1 LSGIEFAGDQ
11 KNMAA
16 KRTSAPTG
24 PGKGGGSRST
34 GQASGSTFWESLQ
47 AAWTIPDLRR
57 RIQFNFAMFAV
68 YVVGLHI
75 PIPGINHAAL
85 SSFFGKTG
93 GGNGLLQMMDL
104 FSGGA
109 LRMFTVF
116 AMGIIPYINASI
128 IMQLF
133 TFAFPHLQELSR
145 EGESGRRVIAQYTRY
160 MTIALALMQA
170 GGTTVLLTSNG
181 VLPLTLSAILPTVF
195 SLVAGTCFLMWLGEL
210 ITERGIGNGVSLII
224 FSSIMTRLPQQI
236 GLVWT
241 AAQAGSVSP
250 LQVLLLLVAFFGTVL
265 GIVYM
270 TLGQRRV
277 PIQHVRRVVGNKMSQ
292 GGTSY
297 LPFRVN
303 SAGVIPIIFAVSIQL
318 LPLTL
323 AQYVP
328 ATTKIGLIVH
338 KVADAFQ
345 VGKSPWTAM
354 GYAIIIIFFTYFWTA
369 VMMDIPHIAQDL
381 RKYGSYIPGI
391 RMGKPTEEYL
401 DRVMSRIT
409 LAGAVFLAIV
419 ALLQYYVPEWTNTQG
434 SFTLVG
440 GTSLLI
446 VVGVALDTMQAI
458 EAQLL
463 MRHYEGFIR

>member
-1 LSGIEFAGDQ
+1 MS
-11 KNMAA
+11 
-16 KRTSAPTG
+16 
-24 PGKGGGSRST
+24 
-34 GQASGSTFWESLQ
+34 
-47 AAWTIPDLRR
+47 IPDLRR
-57 RIQFNFAMFAV
+57 RITFNFGIFFV

-75 PIPGINHAAL
+75 PIPGINHTAMDEL
-85 SSFFGKTG
+85 YNKSG
-93 GGNGLLQMMDL
+93 GSGGMLGLLNQ

-109 LRMFTVF
+109 LKMFTVF

-128 IMQLF
+128 IMQLL
-133 TFAFPHLQELSR
+133 TFAIPSWQELSR
-145 EGESGRRVIAQYTRY
+145 EGESGRKEIAKKTRY
-160 MTIALALMQA
+160 LTVALALMQA
-170 GGTTVLLTSNG
+170 TGMTILLTGEG
-181 VLPLTLSAILPTVF
+181 VLPRTIASIVPTIC
-195 SLVAGTCFLMWLGEL
+195 SLVAGTSFLMWLGEL

-224 FSSIMTRLPQQI
+224 FCSIMVRLPYQL
-236 GLVWT
+236 GLVFD
-241 AAQAGSVSP
+241 QVKAGSVSP
-250 LQVLLLLVAFFGTVL
+250 IQVLILILAFFGTVF
-265 GIVYM
+265 GIVYI

-277 PIQHVRRVVGNKMSQ
+277 PIQHVRRVVGNKMTQ

-318 LPLTL
+318 LPLTI

-328 ATTKIGLIVH
+328 ATTTFGLLIHHLADWFRIGTSIPT
-338 KVADAFQ
+338 
-345 VGKSPWTAM
+345 SI

-381 RKYGSYIPGI
+381 RKYGSFIPGI

-409 LAGAVFLAIV
+409 LAGAVFLALV
-419 ALLQYYVPEWTNTQG
+419 ALLQYWVPAMTNTTG

-463 MRHYEGFIR
+463 MRNYEGFIR